1 VAAHFLMK
9 AMPSSHFRKSIHVC
23 HEVASSVSIIL
34 QYHTLYLL
42 SIILDAILLRV
53 CTLADPGA
61 YIMLGEYQP
70 RDSENHKPGLLLR

>member
-42 SIILDAILLRV
+42 SIIRDAI
-53 CTLADPGA
+53 LADPGA